1 MRFILAASFV
11 AVFIATTVKVE
22 TTDTNTSC
30 TTPFNKIM
38 LCNLMCNLLQDSQTN
53 AAMKTI
59 QTKLENLITV
69 VNKPPP
75 PGKWLTYLLIFKSNR
90 LSGKKMR
97 DHWLVRSSCPSQGK
111 KWLHWLNKGSSL
123 SWRNILHCFDIFCSC
138 SCFFMQG
145 AIWKILVS

>member
-75 PGKWLTYLLIFKSNR
+75 PGKVAYVLAYQIQSVKRKENARSLACKIVLPFSGQEMTTLIKQRFF
-90 LSGKKMR
+90 LELKKYFTLFR
-97 DHWLVRSSCPSQGK
+97 YFLQFIPVSSCKEQYEKYS
-111 KWLHWLNKGSSL
+111 
-123 SWRNILHCFDIFCSC
+123 
-138 SCFFMQG
+138 
-145 AIWKILVS
+145 

>member
-11 AVFIATTVKVE
+11 AVFIATAVKVE

-30 TTPFNKIM
+30 TTPFNKVM

-59 QTKLENLITV
+59 QTKLENLIAV
-69 VNKPPP
+69 VNKPP
-75 PGKWLTYLLIFKSNR
+75 PGKWLTYLLIFKSNP

-97 DHWLVRSSCPSQGK
+97 DHWLVRSPCTGQEMTTPIKQRFFLELK
-111 KWLHWLNKGSSL
+111 KYFMLFRYFLQLFLSLHARSNMK
-123 SWRNILHCFDIFCSC
+123 NIR
-138 SCFFMQG
+138 
-145 AIWKILVS
+145 K

>member
-30 TTPFNKIM
+30 TKPFNKIM

-69 VNKPPP
+69 VNKPP
-75 PGKWLTYLLIFKSNR
+75 GK
-90 LSGKKMR
+90 
-97 DHWLVRSSCPSQGK
+97 
-111 KWLHWLNKGSSL
+111 
-123 SWRNILHCFDIFCSC
+123 
-138 SCFFMQG
+138 
-145 AIWKILVS
+145 